1 MFLLVLFAVLTN
13 TKGYTVLSMDTT
25 KNITSILL
33 TVAIVFM
40 NTVCVCAAA
49 AMPASQASQ
58 HEHHQQST
66 TIVEPDCQHENCLN
80 DCFDS
85 VALLPDRDT
94 SSQLSLRYSMDDDK
108 WDGEAPEIMAQAY
121 ISPIA
126 TGPPPKLLQSPANTP
141 VRRHDLLLE

>member
-1 MFLLVLFAVLTN
+1 MA
-13 TKGYTVLSMDTT
+13 TT

-33 TVAIVFM
+33 TVTIVFM
-40 NTVCVCAAA
+40 NTMCVCAAA
-49 AMPASQASQ
+49 AMPASQTSQ
-58 HEHHQQST
+58 HEHHRQSAA
-66 TIVEPDCQHENCLN
+66 VEEPDCQHESCLN

-94 SSQLSLRYSMDDDK
+94 STQLSLRYSMDDDK
-108 WDGEAPEIMAQAY
+108 WDGAAPEMMAQAY

-126 TGPPPKLLQSPANTP
+126 TGPPPKLLQLPANTP